1 MLAVRRALKIGGLAL
16 VVLALALAIL
26 LFASYFQ
33 LSQARAEQRREN
45 PDGRNHV
52 CMPSL
57 IVGNEVYCFA
67 LGGGV

>member
-33 LSQARAEQRREN
+33 LSQARAEEHN
-45 PDGRNHV
+45 HPAADGRSNAV
-52 CMPSL
+52 RTPTAGTTCA
-57 IVGNEVYCFA
+57 CRR
-67 LGGGV
+67 